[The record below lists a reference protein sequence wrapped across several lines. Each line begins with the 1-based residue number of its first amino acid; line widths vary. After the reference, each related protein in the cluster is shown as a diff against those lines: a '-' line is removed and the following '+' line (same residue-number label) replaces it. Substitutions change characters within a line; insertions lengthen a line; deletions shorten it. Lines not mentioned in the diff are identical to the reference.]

1 MSKKFSAPTPFFM
14 RFLDKHLK
22 DWVLQGDA
30 IIAHPME
37 TADFRELTV
46 IPRRISITGEK
57 VWRFSFH
64 VPIIEPEN
72 MKKEHRKLYQHL
84 KNMECQLDWKGFL
97 RRTPMFKTD
106 TLLQAL
112 SKYIPSI
119 RENSRIT
126 AALNSDTK
134 ILDSA
139 KRVRPEE
146 LRVCLFSLLAPVQT
160 EDEYLKT
167 VRQFYNS
174 PDRIAWA
181 IMIEKNFS
189 VIMGNKRYE
198 RTLDEIFILG
208 NLMARIT
215 KDISHKNLASST

>member
-1 MSKKFSAPTPFFM
+1 MPKKFPASTPFFM

-22 DWVLQGDA
+22 EWVLQGDA
-30 IIAHPME
+30 ILARPVE
-37 TADFRELTV
+37 TANFTELIV
-46 IPRRISITGEK
+46 IPRQISITGEK
-57 VWRFSFH
+57 VWRFSFNA
-64 VPIIEPEN
+64 PIIQPEK
-72 MKKEHRKLYQHL
+72 MKKEHKKLYQHF

-97 RRTPMFKTD
+97 RRTPVFKID
-106 TLLQAL
+106 PLLQAL
-112 SKYIPSI
+112 SKHIPSI
-119 RENSRIT
+119 QENDQIT
-126 AALNSDTK
+126 AMLNSDTE
-134 ILDSA
+134 ILNLA

-146 LRVCLFSLLAPVQT
+146 LRVSLFSLHAPVQT

-174 PDRIAWA
+174 PDRIAWV

-198 RTLDEIFILG
+198 RTLDAIFILG

-215 KDISHKNLASST
+215 KDISHKKLASSP